1 MQPLFEVRRYR
12 RAAITHS
19 HDFHQLVLPIEG
31 RLNMFVGTIKG
42 VVSAQS
48 LALVA
53 AGQAHNFAAAESDT
67 FLVVDVPVSASSAT
81 EVQALALWQ
90 HARVQPFV
98 QVDAQL
104 LQLIRY
110 LAMASET
117 GQLRGALNV
126 HGCGLLLATIATQ
139 LGVAD
144 QNTWPESLRTIAGYV
159 EAHLQWP
166 LSVADLAR
174 AANLSGSRL
183 HALFQ
188 QHLAT
193 TPQSFLTE
201 RRLHRAK
208 KLIEN
213 TSLSIA
219 EVAHRV
225 GYDDQSAFTRAF
237 RRHTGQAPLSYRRAS
252 TARHKSK

>member
-31 RLNMFVGTIKG
+31 RLNMFVGTIEG

-104 LQLIRY
+104 LQIIRY
-110 LAMASET
+110 LALARET
-117 GQLRGALNV
+117 G
-126 HGCGLLLATIATQ
+126 
-139 LGVAD
+139 
-144 QNTWPESLRTIAGYV
+144 AGYV